1 MTSSF
6 VSIGYDP
13 PHLFDLHAS
22 LFTDSN
28 ALALSLSRSIFT
40 HKLSSP
46 SSISVTFHLLPQTL
60 FTFFHLFHV
69 PSSPTNSLHFP
80 PSLSRSILTP
90 QTFFTFLHLCHV
102 PSSLHNPFSL
112 SSISLHPSSPTTP
125 LHFPPSLSRSILT
138 PQPFF
143 TFLHLCHVPSS
154 PTTPFHFPPSLS
166 IHPHP

>member
-46 SSISVTFHLLPQTL
+46 SSISVTFHP
-60 FTFFHLFHV
+60 H
-69 PSSPTNSLHFP
+69 STNLLHFP
-80 PSLSRSILTP
+80 PSLSI
-90 QTFFTFLHLCHV
+90 
-102 PSSLHNPFSL
+102 
-112 SSISLHPSSPTTP
+112 
-125 LHFPPSLSRSILT
+125 
-138 PQPFF
+138 
-143 TFLHLCHVPSS
+143 
-154 PTTPFHFPPSLS
+154 
-166 IHPHP
+166 